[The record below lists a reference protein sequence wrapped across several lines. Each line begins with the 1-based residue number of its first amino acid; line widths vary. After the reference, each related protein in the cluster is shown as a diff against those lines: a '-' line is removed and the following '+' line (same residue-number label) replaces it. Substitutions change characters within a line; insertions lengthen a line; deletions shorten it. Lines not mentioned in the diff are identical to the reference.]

1 MNRNVKRGIWAVA
14 LLACLAVVW
23 FSVRGLFA
31 FGEVPI
37 SQAPTAAP
45 APTVTASGSHSD
57 PPPASSPGSPTASG
71 PATTSGPATSSPS
84 VSDGASDS
92 RDATATAQPEA
103 EPPAPS
109 SSAAPA
115 ETGEPAPELT
125 PTPSAISSGPP
136 PAPMDEITAA
146 PVHVDVYHDGEQY
159 IGAQIVPEHRDEE
172 GELNP
177 EPQHVGWY
185 APPQWGTTPG
195 EMSSHPGI
203 LTGHVIHS
211 GLKDVFYRLE
221 DTRRGDLVVV
231 TYEDGTQ
238 ARFTLDSDPVQMDKQ
253 DLIHAPEFAWAWE
266 LDEPG
271 RKVTLI
277 TCELVPG
284 SGMTGH
290 SVDNWVVQATRVA

>member
-1 MNRNVKRGIWAVA
+1 M
-14 LLACLAVVW
+14 
-23 FSVRGLFA
+23 
-31 FGEVPI
+31 E
-37 SQAPTAAP
+37 
-45 APTVTASGSHSD
+45 D
-57 PPPASSPGSPTASG
+57 
-71 PATTSGPATSSPS
+71 
-84 VSDGASDS
+84 
-92 RDATATAQPEA
+92 
-103 EPPAPS
+103 
-109 SSAAPA
+109 
-115 ETGEPAPELT
+115 
-125 PTPSAISSGPP
+125 
-136 PAPMDEITAA
+136 ITAA

-159 IGAQIVPEHRDEE
+159 IGAQVVPEHRDEE

-185 APPQWGTTPG
+185 APPQWGTIPG
-195 EMSSHPGI
+195 ETSSHPGI

-221 DTRRGDLVVV
+221 ETRKGDLVVV

-238 ARFTLDSDPVQMDKQ
+238 AKFELDSDPVQMDKQ
-253 DLIHAPEFAWAWE
+253 DLIHSPEFAWAWE